1 LSRRAPPEPDVAGRA
16 VFLDRDGVLNA
27 AVVRAGRPYP
37 PEDPSEVELLPGVE
51 DACAQ
56 LRAAGFELVVVTNQP
71 DVARGT
77 QTLEAVDRINDLLRA
92 ALPLDEIVVCPHDDA
107 DGCECRKPKPGMLVD
122 TARRRGLD
130 LSASFMVGDR
140 WRDVE
145 AGRRAGCRTIFVDRG
160 YDEPSTR
167 PDVTV
172 AGLAQAADWILNRLQ
187 TQAT

>member
-1 LSRRAPPEPDVAGRA
+1 VAGRA

-27 AVVRAGRPYP
+27 AVVRDGRPYP
-37 PEDPSEVELLPGVE
+37 PGNAGEVELLPGVAE
-51 DACAQ
+51 ACDR
-56 LRAAGFELVVVTNQP
+56 LHDAGFELIVVTNQP

-77 QTLEAVDRINDLLRA
+77 QTVEVLDGINDVLRN

-122 TARRRGLD
+122 AAGRRGID

-145 AGRRAGCRTIFVDRG
+145 AGRSAGCRTVLIDRG
-160 YDEPSTR
+160 YDEPAAQ
-167 PDVTV
+167 PHVTV
-172 AGLAQAADWILNRLQ
+172 SDLGEAAVWILETGERTSNDD
-187 TQAT
+187 